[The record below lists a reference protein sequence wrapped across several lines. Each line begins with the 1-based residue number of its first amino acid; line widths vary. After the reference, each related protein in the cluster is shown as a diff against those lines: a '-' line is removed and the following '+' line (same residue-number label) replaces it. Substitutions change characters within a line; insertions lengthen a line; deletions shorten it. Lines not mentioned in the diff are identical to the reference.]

1 MKRAFLFAVCLFIGA
16 CSPVP
21 TQIPAQVSPTQSNV
35 DLEMEAAFQQ
45 ARDSLDSFIQKI
57 GSSHPDRTLV
67 AVKVRFVLP
76 DSSTQDLWVDRV
88 TYKDGSF
95 HGTMGDDI
103 PSLKLSIDNKITIK
117 RQDIVDWMIVQDGKL
132 IGGYTI
138 RLAYK
143 RMSPEQKERF
153 LETVHY
159 SIED

>member
-21 TQIPAQVSPTQSNV
+21 TQIPEQVSPTQSNV

-45 ARDSLDSFIQKI
+45 ARDSLDSFIQKL

-103 PSLKLSIDNKITIK
+103 PSLKLGIDDKITIN
-117 RQDIVDWMIVQDGKL
+117 RNTIVDWMIVEDGKL